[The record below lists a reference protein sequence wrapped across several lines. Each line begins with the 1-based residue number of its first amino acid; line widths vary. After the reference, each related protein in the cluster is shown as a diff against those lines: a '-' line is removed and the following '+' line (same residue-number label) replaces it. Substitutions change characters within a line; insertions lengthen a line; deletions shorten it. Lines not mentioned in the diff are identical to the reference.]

1 MDKIH
6 IKFICNK
13 IKKISVDKK
22 IKLIVSYFYE
32 NHTKYQIL
40 LILKRNLL

>member
-1 MDKIH
+1 MDKIY

-22 IKLIVSYFYE
+22 IKLLVIFMKIILNIKFY
-32 NHTKYQIL
+32 
-40 LILKRNLL
+40 